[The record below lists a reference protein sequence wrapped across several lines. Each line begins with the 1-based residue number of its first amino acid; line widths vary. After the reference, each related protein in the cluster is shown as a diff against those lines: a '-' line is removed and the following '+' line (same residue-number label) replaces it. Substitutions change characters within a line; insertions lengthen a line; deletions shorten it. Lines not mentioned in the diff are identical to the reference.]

1 MDDELKQEIKSY
13 LEASLPKELEKYF
26 KIYSSEE
33 LLTKSEFLEALKT
46 IQQRFEA
53 VDRHFEAVDRRF
65 EAVDRRFEEL
75 IGAMNKKFEMQNT
88 VIQEGL
94 WNLKNLT
101 LSISRIETKE
111 GILLEKTVID
121 LMKDTLKLEKID
133 PGKIRKEFM
142 SDPEGKVFF
151 PGYTTDIDVLL
162 ENDNTYLIEI
172 KSTASSQDIAHFLQN
187 AKLFEKITGKKPT
200 HLILVT
206 LRITQATY
214 SLAEAQKIRTI
225 AGEIF

>member
-46 IQQRFEA
+46 IQQRFEAVDRHFEAVDRHFEA

-111 GILLEKTVID
+111 GILLKKTVID

-133 PGKIRKEFM
+133 PGKIR
-142 SDPEGKVFF
+142 
-151 PGYTTDIDVLL
+151 
-162 ENDNTYLIEI
+162 
-172 KSTASSQDIAHFLQN
+172 
-187 AKLFEKITGKKPT
+187 
-200 HLILVT
+200 
-206 LRITQATY
+206 
-214 SLAEAQKIRTI
+214 
-225 AGEIF
+225 